1 MTIPCW
7 PPPWICPLGTLKA
20 DSLRLRTELWATC
33 RNEEHLV
40 QGAVIYLKDKVDH
53 AWKGL
58 GTVLVTCTDILLSW
72 KLLTMNRP
80 VRNPCF
86 LWDSVRF
93 HFKWG
98 KNVPLGAKEV
108 VQRVEVTATALMT

>member
-58 GTVLVTCTDILLSW
+58 GTVLVTCTDNPS
-72 KLLTMNRP
+72 KLEALDNEQT
-80 VRNPCF
+80 CTESLF
-86 LWDSVRF
+86 S
-93 HFKWG
+93 
-98 KNVPLGAKEV
+98 LGLCKV
-108 VQRVEVTATALMT
+108 SF